1 MVLIQLK
8 LELSRAQNPQAAR
21 CMAFVARTSWHMNDN
36 YIDLSA
42 HMHASQAQ
50 VEGCRT
56 SLEVEYKGLISSLV

>member
-1 MVLIQLK
+1 
-8 LELSRAQNPQAAR
+8 
-21 CMAFVARTSWHMNDN
+21 MAKILAPRGRPGHERFFSTFVARTRSWHMNDN

>member
-1 MVLIQLK
+1 MVLK
-8 LELSRAQNPQAAR
+8 LELSRAQNPQVAR

-50 VEGCRT
+50 VEGRCRT

>member
-1 MVLIQLK
+1 MVLK
-8 LELSRAQNPQAAR
+8 LELSRAQNPQVAR

-50 VEGCRT
+50 VESYQFGGG
-56 SLEVEYKGLISSLV
+56 V